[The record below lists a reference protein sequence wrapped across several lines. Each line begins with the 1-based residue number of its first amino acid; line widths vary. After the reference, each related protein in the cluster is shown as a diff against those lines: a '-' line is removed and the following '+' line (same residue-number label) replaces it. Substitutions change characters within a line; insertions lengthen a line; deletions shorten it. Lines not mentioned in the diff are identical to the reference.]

1 MKGRIAIL
9 FVSTA
14 SLAGTTGCVE
24 RVLQVRSDPPG
35 ATVYVNGTEAG
46 KTPLDHPFTF
56 YGTVEVALR
65 REGVLYHRE
74 FKELSCPWYDHFP
87 VDFFTELL
95 VPWTIRDVHLV
106 EVRLSPSSRT
116 FDETERKDLR
126 QKAEELRGQ
135 AGHGP

>member
-9 FVSTA
+9 FA
-14 SLAGTTGCVE
+14 AALAGTTGCVE

-65 REGVLYHRE
+65 REGALYHRE
-74 FKELSCPWYDHFP
+74 LKELSCPWYDFFP
-87 VDFFTELL
+87 IDFFSELL

-106 EVRLSPSSRT
+106 EVRLSPSPRSL
-116 FDETERKDLR
+116 DEAERKNLR
-126 QKAEELRGQ
+126 GKVEELRSQ
-135 AGHGP
+135 AGHHP

>member
-9 FVSTA
+9 FA
-14 SLAGTTGCVE
+14 AALAGTTGCVE

-46 KTPLDHPFTF
+46 KTPLDHHFTF

-106 EVRLSPSSRT
+106 EVRLAPSSRT
-116 FDETERKDLR
+116 LDEAERKELR
-126 QKAEELRGQ
+126 RRSEELRSQ
-135 AGHGP
+135 AGHPP